1 MLPNDNGVA
10 IKPFQSTNRII
21 RMNEYF
27 VANCMKIFSFLRPNT
42 KTAIGSRLGYN
53 YRGKINTIFS
63 QM

>member
-27 VANCMKIFSFLRPNT
+27 VANCMRQSILLTDETDKIVGIITERDLLR
-42 KTAIGSRLGYN
+42 
-53 YRGKINTIFS
+53 
-63 QM
+63 